1 MKNTSKLVTT
11 ICEIG
16 IFAALGFVI
25 DELQGVLTG
34 ALFPSGGSIGFA
46 MIAVLIIAYRRG
58 VLPAVLTGL
67 IMGGFDI
74 ATKAYILH
82 PVQVLLDY
90 ILPYALVGLAGLFKP
105 LFNQTDNKKMCIV
118 WLIVGTVV
126 GGLLKFFSH
135 YFAGVFFWNTQ
146 ADFAWGLTYMNP
158 WLYCFIYNIAF
169 TGPSIIL
176 TAALLVVLYLKAPKT
191 FIPRY
196 AVSDEKLKNVINPT
210 KIALSVAA
218 IAIGAFI
225 FVFFLI
231 RYINSYK
238 LKDYDTMVKI
248 SFDKDSM
255 VIFVLGLFLAVM
267 GVVNLIKYFKDKF
280 SYFTYSAALT
290 GLLSVSFI
298 YAVYRLIESYVEKE
312 NPTLYW
318 IWFAIGL
325 VSLAGG
331 MTFFVLAL
339 INRRKAK
346 RLEVVEENI

>member
-46 MIAVLIIAYRRG
+46 MIVVLIIAYRRG

-67 IMGGFDI
+67 IMGIFDI

-82 PVQVLLDY
+82 PAQVLLDY
-90 ILPYALVGLAGLFKP
+90 IFPYALVGLAGFFKP
-105 LFNQTDNKKMCIV
+105 LFDKTDDKKMRIT

-126 GGLLKFFSH
+126 GGLLKFLSH
-135 YFAGVFFWNTQ
+135 YFAGVFFWNDQ
-146 ADFAWGLTYMNP
+146 ADFAWNLNYMNP

-169 TGPSIIL
+169 IGPSIVL
-176 TAALLVVLYLKAPKT
+176 TAAILVVFYLRAPKA
-191 FIPRY
+191 FVPKY
-196 AVSDEKLKNVINPT
+196 AVSDENLKNVVNPI
-210 KIALSVAA
+210 KIVLSVSAMA
-218 IAIGAFI
+218 VGTFI
-225 FVFFLI
+225 FIFFLI
-231 RYINSYK
+231 KYINSYK
-238 LKDYDTMVKI
+238 LKDYETMVKI

-255 VIFVLGLFLAVM
+255 VIFVLGLFLAIM
-267 GVVNLIKYFKDKF
+267 GTNNLVKYFKDKF
-280 SYFTYSAALT
+280 SYFAYSAALS
-290 GLLSVSFI
+290 GLLTVSFI

-312 NPTLYW
+312 DPTLYW

-325 VSLAGG
+325 VTLAGG
-331 MTFFVLAL
+331 VTFFVLSL

-346 RLEVVEENI
+346 RLESVEENI

>member
-25 DELQGVLTG
+25 DELQGILTG

-46 MIAVLIIAYRRG
+46 MIVVLIVAYRRG
-58 VLPAVLTGL
+58 VLPAFLTGL
-67 IMGGFDI
+67 IMGVFDI

-82 PVQVLLDY
+82 PAQVLLDY

-105 LFNQTDNKKMCIV
+105 LFDRAEDKKMRIV

-126 GGLLKFFSH
+126 GGLLKLLSH
-135 YFAGVFFWNTQ
+135 YFAGVFFWNDQ

-158 WLYCFIYNIAF
+158 WLYCFIYNGAF
-169 TGPSIIL
+169 IGPSIVL
-176 TAALLVVLYLKAPKT
+176 TAAILIVFFLRVPKA

-210 KIALSVAA
+210 KIILCAA
-218 IAIGAFI
+218 AMAVGAFV

-231 RYINSYK
+231 RYINSYT
-238 LKDYDTMVKI
+238 LKDYGNMVKV

-255 VIFVLGLFLAVM
+255 VIFVLGLFLLVM
-267 GVVNLIKYFKDKF
+267 GGYNLYKYFKYKF
-280 SYFTYSAALT
+280 SYFTYSASFT
-290 GLLSVSFI
+290 GILVVNFI
-298 YAVYRLIESYVEKE
+298 YAVYRLIEAYVEKGD
-312 NPTLYW
+312 PTIYW

-325 VSLAGG
+325 VLLGG
-331 MTFFVLAL
+331 SIAFLVVSL
-339 INRRKAK
+339 INRQKAK
-346 RLEVVEENI
+346 RLESVEESI